1 MISCLAHVVQWHHTN
16 MITLLTLKDTS
27 LLNSKSTLFP
37 TRATKTHGH
46 GQTCRASPSTNFFAS
61 SNERL
66 FVMSY
71 TTIAACSGWSKRL
84 VNWGRVEV
92 DNNIPNV
99 KRGHRRT
106 VLTWWCTKRTNEHRL
121 NLDRWTIKKII
132 WLLPCPLLNVFY
144 LSKDE
149 SDRENPSY
157 VSTARRIRHLGTI
170 LSLNRGKKK
179 ERIKEL
185 ELKL

>member
-27 LLNSKSTLFP
+27 LLNSKSSLFP
-37 TRATKTHGH
+37 TRATKTRGR
-46 GQTCRASPSTNFFAS
+46 GQTCRASQSTNFFAS

-71 TTIAACSGWSKRL
+71 TTIAACS

-106 VLTWWCTKRTNEHRL
+106 VLIWWCTKRTNEHRL

-149 SDRENPSY
+149 SDRENPLY
-157 VSTARRIRHLGTI
+157 VSTARMIRHLGTI